1 MLGFLF
7 VFRFLLLGVFSFV
20 QFVWEGPL
28 ILPLVS
34 SFSFVSFLSH
44 VSFLLLIYFSSFL
57 IKKKKKSLLEVLKCK
72 VSWILSFCLFS
83 KF

>member
-57 IKKKKKSLLEVLKCK
+57 IKKKKK
-72 VSWILSFCLFS
+72 
-83 KF
+83 KFVGGSEM